1 MSRSLHVIEIWII
14 ALICRPNQLCKWNK
28 NSMTPNHTTW
38 VALPMAELQ
47 EAKSGIAQG
56 DMFWD
61 KCGRGTVP
69 IQETQSLSTLS
80 LDLTPYLCRLGRVG
94 ETVPEDYGL

>member
-1 MSRSLHVIEIWII
+1 MSLKFESLHSFVVQTSYASET
-14 ALICRPNQLCKWNK
+14 KTV
-28 NSMTPNHTTW
+28 TPNHTTW
-38 VALPMAELQ
+38 VALVPMAELQ